1 MTVSEPPWLMRIE
14 AALDAHFFQADGRSR
29 PGTDWAVGLKHGE
42 ATYRV
47 TVRAYLSNDLSPRWR
62 GDREYQGRTVMGYL
76 NDLIEQG
83 WRPDQPRD
91 HTIVIANPAG
101 QPPEPPPRPWWRFW
115 S

>member
-1 MTVSEPPWLMRIE
+1 MRIE
-14 AALDAHFFQADGRSR
+14 GALGAHFLQPDGSSR
-29 PGTDWAVGLKHGE
+29 PGTGWAVGLKHGE

-47 TVRAYLSNDLSPRWR
+47 TVRAYVSEDLSPRLR
-62 GDREYQGRTVMGYL
+62 KDREYQGRTVMGYL

-91 HTIVIANPAG
+91 LTIVIRNPPGA
-101 QPPEPPPRPWWRFW
+101 PPEPAARPWWRFW

>member
-1 MTVSEPPWLMRIE
+1 MRIE
-14 AALDAHFFQADGRSR
+14 GGLSAHFLQPDGRSR

-47 TVRAYLSNDLSPRWR
+47 TVRAYLSDDLSPRWR
-62 GDREYQGRTVMGYL
+62 KDQEYQGRTVMGYL

-91 HTIVIANPAG
+91 HTIVIANPPGA
-101 QPPEPPPRPWWRFW
+101 PPEPPPKKPRWKFW
-115 S
+115 